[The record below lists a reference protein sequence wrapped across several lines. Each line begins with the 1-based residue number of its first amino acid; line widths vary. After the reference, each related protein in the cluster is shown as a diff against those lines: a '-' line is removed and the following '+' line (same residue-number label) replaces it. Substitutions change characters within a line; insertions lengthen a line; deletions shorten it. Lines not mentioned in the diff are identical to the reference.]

1 MRLCFKW
8 FLIVGFSLTFF
19 NIFATSEKPR
29 LIYPEVI
36 LPSTSGFGGNY
47 STYYKGNSVLFSNPA
62 LFALAEKHTSILA
75 LNFRIDSL
83 AYSALKYIQAKDRQ
97 SSLLNM
103 LANTSSLCTNA
114 ALTGPVSF
122 SFIDR
127 NFGFGMFNTTR
138 AIALLP
144 SLSSLFSLLGE
155 DVVITGGYGATV
167 FENEEHLIS
176 LGIQMKGFFQTY
188 AYINSTVFGSAYTI
202 FEKKLK
208 SFPVVLQA
216 GFGFD
221 LGFIYKY
228 RDVFT
233 LGFTCKDL
241 YSPVFLNYYENYKD
255 FLDSKPKGKATY
267 KIFIP
272 NVNLGFS
279 VEAIHPEYFKN
290 VYSLSFYMD
299 LRNIF
304 SFIPSVRRN
313 YLLNFAFGGE
323 LIFHRVLSVRFGV
336 NELYPQFGIG
346 LDFTYFNLD
355 IGVYGKEL
363 GLDPWKRP
371 LINIEIGLRFDY
383 NK

>member
-1 MRLCFKW
+1 MKSCFKW
-8 FLIVGFSLTFF
+8 IFLIVFSLTYF
-19 NIFATSEKPR
+19 NTFATSEKPR

-47 STYYKGNSVLFSNPA
+47 STCYKGNSVLFSNPA

-83 AYSALKYIQAKDRQ
+83 AYSALKYIQSKDRQ
-97 SSLLNM
+97 SNLLNM
-103 LANTSSLCTNA
+103 LTNTSSLCTNA
-114 ALTGPVSF
+114 ALTGPISF
-122 SFIDR
+122 SFIDK

-155 DVVITGGYGATV
+155 DIVIVGGYGAKV
-167 FENEEHLIS
+167 FQNEEHLIS

-202 FEKKLK
+202 FEKQLK
-208 SFPVVLQA
+208 GFPVVLQA

-228 RDVFT
+228 KSIFT

-241 YSPVFLNYYENYKD
+241 YSPVFLNYYDNYQD
-255 FLDSKPKGKATY
+255 FLNSKPIGKASY
-267 KIFIP
+267 KTFIP
-272 NVNLGFS
+272 NLNLGFS
-279 VEAIHPEYFKN
+279 VVAIQPEYFKN
-290 VYSLSFYMD
+290 VYSLTFYMD

-304 SFIPSVRRN
+304 SFIPSIRKN

-323 LIFHRVLSVRFGV
+323 LVFHRVLSVRFGI

-363 GLDPWKRP
+363 ALDPWKRP